1 MNPMIYSEDVLMFWM
16 FAMFGTGWM
25 IGCLQGWLP
34 HSIVSMRKILA
45 KKAVRKT
52 YVDDYQNS

>member
-1 MNPMIYSEDVLMFWM
+1 MIYSEDVLVFWM

-25 IGCLQGWLP
+25 IGCLQGWLT